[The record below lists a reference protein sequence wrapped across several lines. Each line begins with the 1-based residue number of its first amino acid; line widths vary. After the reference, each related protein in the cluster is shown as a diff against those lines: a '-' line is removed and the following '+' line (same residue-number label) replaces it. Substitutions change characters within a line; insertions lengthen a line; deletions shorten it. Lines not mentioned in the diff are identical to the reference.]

1 MTARPHP
8 SDCSFTE
15 EALAKQRAK
24 ITNRAT
30 FKLVPVNGAQRV
42 MDTPEFNV
50 HRTLGALNVG
60 AIVSCFLFGVATV
73 QGYLYYTR
81 YQRDRRMLKALVA
94 FVCHFGNVDAMLRPP
109 GSLYLAV
116 ILSGLIAPV
125 VQMFFAERLR
135 VVSGGRVLIPLICWT
150 LSLVRF
156 AMSLVTGIKAY
167 RLTTIWEFTAEWKWL
182 MTTLLCI
189 GAAVDILVAVSLCY
203 YLREKRD
210 QSGRETRMKIQK
222 VMMWSIET
230 GLVTSVAGI
239 TIVIC
244 FLEMPTNLS
253 WLAIFMVMARLFS
266 NSLFASLNAR
276 IFIRPE
282 YPPESD
288 MMFGTTASR
297 PQHETTP
304 SIPEFQA
311 DPYRKMFEARP

>member
-1 MTARPHP
+1 
-8 SDCSFTE
+8 
-15 EALAKQRAK
+15 
-24 ITNRAT
+24 
-30 FKLVPVNGAQRV
+30 
-42 MDTPEFNV
+42 MDTPLLNV
-50 HRTLGALNVG
+50 HGTLGALTVG

-81 YQRDRRMLKALVA
+81 YQRDRRVLKALVA
-94 FVCHFGNVDAMLRPP
+94 FVWLCELAHCICICHFLYFLTISHFGNVNAMLRPP

-282 YPPESD
+282 HPPESD

-297 PQHETTP
+297 QQNHETTP